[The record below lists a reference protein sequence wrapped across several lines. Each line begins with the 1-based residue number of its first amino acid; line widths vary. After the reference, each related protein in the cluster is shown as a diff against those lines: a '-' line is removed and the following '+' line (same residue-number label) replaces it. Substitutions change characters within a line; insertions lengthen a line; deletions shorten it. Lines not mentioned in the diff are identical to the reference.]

1 MAGECLVIALIIGI
15 LSIVFFRAKRK
26 NWALAAMPL
35 GIVPLISGVVLYSA
49 EHFFK
54 IEYTFVLPMTLI
66 VFSLVVSCIWIGI
79 ASAILIKTKKMR
91 VYYLVVSVAFVLV
104 LSIIMLI
111 RYFTALAM

>member
-15 LSIVFFRAKRK
+15 LSIGFFRAKRK
-26 NWALAAMPL
+26 NWALAVMPL
-35 GIVPLISGVVLYSA
+35 GLVPLISGAVLYST

-54 IEYTFVLPMTLI
+54 YEYTFVLPMTLI
-66 VFSLVVSCIWIGI
+66 VASLVASCIWIGI

-91 VYYLVVSVAFVLV
+91 IYYLAVSVAFVLV

-111 RYFTALAM
+111 RYYTALSV